1 MIQRTLSFPSCRR
14 GLWMLPDL
22 LSDF

>member
-22 LSDF
+22 LSDL